1 LFLTACIVIFSS
13 QVNEIRLCVDTSLT
27 RAKMVNLSLVQVHTV
42 IGNGLNGSLLKGL
55 ALPLVT
61 AIEMDEHAFDVA
73 HYIKCHELIMLL
85 SLPICVQDVIV
96 AALEHGEISPSSHP
110 AAAHLVLMSFKVLP
124 YLCGR
129 SRCCSPQHHT
139 QLLLIT
145 QLLLFPS
152 PDPGA
157 AHPVLVYPRV
167 LPFVPYLCTNAAPLY
182 PFFLTLYKYCT
193 TLPFIPYFCTNAAPL
208 YTNAAPLYHLFLTFV
223 HLLHH
228 FTLYSL
234 PLYKCCTPLYK
245 CCTQLIE
252 VPDSATPSQADL
264 HISAVKFTV

>member
-1 LFLTACIVIFSS
+1 
-13 QVNEIRLCVDTSLT
+13 
-27 RAKMVNLSLVQVHTV
+27 MVNLSLVQVHTV

-182 PFFLTLYKYCT
+182 PLFLTFEQMLHHFTLFSLPYTNTAPLYPLFLTFVQMLHHFIQMLHHFTICSLPLYICCT
-193 TLPFIPYFCTNAAPL
+193 TLPFIPYLCTNAAPL
-208 YTNAAPLYHLFLTFV
+208 CTNAAPSSSKSQTQPHLV
-223 HLLHH
+223 RQI
-228 FTLYSL
+228 YI
-234 PLYKCCTPLYK
+234 Y
-245 CCTQLIE
+245 QL
-252 VPDSATPSQADL
+252 
-264 HISAVKFTV
+264 